1 MVSEVLQDSLNRFS
15 LTRIGILTFPISIS
29 VLDSII
35 CALYWMAASIYCLL
49 IRESMTEAEIEIVI
63 HRAPEMFPGVR
74 LRIISDNGPQFIGN
88 DFQPFRLP
96 VFI

>member
-1 MVSEVLQDSLNRFS
+1 
-15 LTRIGILTFPISIS
+15 
-29 VLDSII
+29 
-35 CALYWMAASIYCLL
+35 
-49 IRESMTEAEIEIVI
+49 MTEAEIEIVI
-63 HRAPEMFPGVR
+63 HSAPEMFPGVR